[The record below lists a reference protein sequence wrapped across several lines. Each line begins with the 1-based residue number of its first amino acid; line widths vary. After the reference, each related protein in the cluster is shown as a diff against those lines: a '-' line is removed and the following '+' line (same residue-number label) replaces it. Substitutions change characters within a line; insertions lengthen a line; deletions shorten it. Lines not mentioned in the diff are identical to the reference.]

1 MSYNNLFASD
11 GDLTNSRPVL
21 QLRVAQGAILD
32 KKEER
37 RRDQL
42 KNNGEYTK
50 PYGNE
55 IKITE
60 KGCIPGEIALK
71 KRTTGK
77 PICTI
82 DDIYGGPKD
91 PRLEETLVPHFTHL
105 NQIPIQMPKA
115 KFDALP
121 DDEKRALIENEFQI
135 GGIVGTVAE
144 PAYEGKDLGKED
156 FVVEIGGIR
165 SIINNSPTHTILQG
179 QLVLARA
186 PDWYKDV
193 TGKKRPRNA
202 DGTEPGKVLVVTEP
216 YDPSNVISADTLNKL
231 IRESTKSR
239 EHFYK
244 EYFPKNCNGCTIEE
258 GVYLPKHFIQHI
270 INFVVHTWVCC
281 DNPVLPQPAVPRV
294 ESDDE
299 DEDAAA
305 VPTHETLL
313 RDKKIAKFLTPNKPD
328 PDPNNPDHYVMT
340 DDGIEL
346 IKRIFTPRNRHMKNV
361 IQNMMNSY
369 HKINHR
375 YQSMVL
381 GQAQSDAPPGTRFDI
396 KFGSYCL

>member
-21 QLRVAQGAILD
+21 QLRVAQGSILD
-32 KKEER
+32 RKEER
-37 RRDQL
+37 RREQCKD
-42 KNNGEYTK
+42 NGEYVK

-55 IKITE
+55 IKLTE
-60 KGCIPGEIALK
+60 KGCVPGEIALK
-71 KRTTGK
+71 KRNTGK

-91 PRLEETLVPHFTHL
+91 PRLDQTLVPHFTHL
-105 NQIPIQMPKA
+105 NQIPIQVPK
-115 KFDALP
+115 DTWDSLP
-121 DDEKRALIENEFQI
+121 DDEKRSLIENEFQV

-186 PDWYKDV
+186 PDWYPGV
-193 TGKKRPRNA
+193 IGKKRPRNA

-216 YDPSNVISADTLNKL
+216 YDPSNLISSDTLKQL
-231 IRESTKSR
+231 IKEVDDAPDK
-239 EHFYK
+239 FY
-244 EYFPKNCNGCTIEE
+244 EDCFPKDCNGCTIDE
-258 GVYLPKHFIQHI
+258 GVYLPRHFVQHMV
-270 INFVVHTWVCC
+270 NFIVHSHVVVSGTTGLTHEEAMAKKRQDLFLVNTQA
-281 DNPVLPQPAVPRV
+281 DASKPAVWKL
-294 ESDDE
+294 SNDGK
-299 DEDAAA
+299 A
-305 VPTHETLL
+305 LL
-313 RDKKIAKFLTPNKPD
+313 KK
-328 PDPNNPDHYVMT
+328 
-340 DDGIEL
+340 
-346 IKRIFTPRNRHMKNV
+346 IFTPEDPKMRNV
-361 IQNMMNSY
+361 VQNMMNSY

-375 YQSMVL
+375 YQSMVI

-396 KFGSYCL
+396 KFGGYCL